1 MRNITLWSC
10 VFVVALSAS
19 GQQGDPRE
27 AGVLDLRK
35 SPHARLRNVPVRAVT
50 IRDGFWSARQRVNVE
65 RSIPTL
71 LDLLEEHGVLDNFR
85 RLSGRKAAPR
95 RGPLYTDSDI
105 YKWLEAAAFVLQS
118 GDRPELRA
126 KVDRVVEEILAA
138 QEPSGYLNTYYVDE
152 RKALRFTEVTRSHE
166 TYCLGH
172 LLQAAIALYR
182 GSGDRRLLDA
192 GIRFVNYLMDNFGR
206 TKRPLSS
213 DHPEIE
219 LALVEL
225 YRTTGERRYL
235 EFAAYF
241 LEGDG
246 ERLKLTPRD
255 IVYLF
260 SGKPF
265 TERTKLEGHAV
276 RAMYASSGATD
287 YYLETGEEAYW
298 KTLERLWEDMT
309 RRKMYIT
316 GGVGSRAVGEA
327 FGEPYELP
335 NQLAYT
341 ESCAAIGNLMWNWRM
356 LAATGEARF
365 AEVLERALY
374 NGVNSGMS
382 LDGTL
387 YCYRNPLE
395 LVGNREDKIRNPWY
409 STTCCPPNL
418 ERILASLSGYFYS
431 TSREGLYVHLYDNN
445 ELNWRLENGVALR
458 LRQTTRYPWDGKVGI
473 EVEPASATEFTLFVR
488 IPSWSRRTTVT
499 VNGAAAGPAQPG
511 TYLALRRTW
520 KPGDAVTLD
529 FEMTPRLTA
538 ANPRVRDSFGRVAV
552 ERGPLVYA
560 MEEID
565 QKGAG
570 SLFDL
575 YLDLQGGR
583 SGFREAYAAD
593 KLGGIVELRHAGLE
607 AEPPSATRPLY
618 EPFAGDGKLRGRP
631 RELVLIPYYAFANR
645 EPTAM
650 AVWIPYH
657 R

>member
-1 MRNITLWSC
+1 MRSAIVLSC
-10 VFVVALSAS
+10 ILAAAS
-19 GQQGDPRE
+19 TAAAQADPRDG
-27 AGVLDLRK
+27 GVLDLRK
-35 SPHARLRNVPVRAVT
+35 SPHARLRGVPVRAVT
-50 IRDGFWSARQRVNVE
+50 IRDGFWSARRKVNVE
-65 RSIPTL
+65 RSIPTM

-85 RLSGRKAAPR
+85 RLSGRKQAPR

-105 YKWLEAAAFVLQS
+105 YKWIEAAAFVLQS
-118 GDRPELRA
+118 EDRPELRA
-126 KVDRVVEEILAA
+126 KVDRVVDEILAA
-138 QEPSGYLNTYYVDE
+138 QEPTGYLNTYYVDE

-166 TYCLGH
+166 TYNLGH
-172 LLQAAIALYR
+172 LLQAAVALYR
-182 GSGDRRLLDA
+182 ANGDRRLLDA
-192 GIRFVNYLMDNFGR
+192 GIKFVNYLMDNFGR
-206 TKRPLSS
+206 SKRPLSS

-225 YRTTGERRYL
+225 YRTTGDRRYL
-235 EFAAYF
+235 DFAAYF

-255 IVYLF
+255 IVYMF

-265 TERTKLEGHAV
+265 TARTKLEGHAV
-276 RAMYASSGATD
+276 RAMYAASGATD
-287 YYLETGEEAYW
+287 YFLETGDAAYW

-356 LAATGEARF
+356 LAATAEARF
-365 AEVLERALY
+365 ADVLERALY

-395 LVGNREDKIRNPWY
+395 LVGNPEDKIRNPWY

-418 ERILASLSGYFYS
+418 ERILASLPGYFYS
-431 TSREGLYVHLYDNN
+431 TNAEGLYVHLYDNN
-445 ELNWRLENGVALR
+445 ELDWRLENGTALR
-458 LRQTTRYPWDGKVGI
+458 VRQTTRYPWDGKVTI
-473 EVEPASATEFTLFVR
+473 EVQPASPAEFTLFLR
-488 IPSWSRRTTVT
+488 IPEWSARTQVA
-499 VNGAAAGPAQPG
+499 VNGAPAAGARAG
-511 TYLALRRTW
+511 AYLPLRRQW
-520 KPGDAVTLD
+520 KAGDTVSLSFD
-529 FEMTPRLTA
+529 VSPRLTA
-538 ANPRVRDSFGRVAV
+538 ANPRVRDSFGRLAV

-575 YLDLQGGR
+575 RLDLAAGR
-583 SGFREAYAAD
+583 PRFSERYLPD
-593 KLGGIVELRHAGLE
+593 KLGGIVELRHPGIE
-607 AEPPSATRPLY
+607 ITPPSAGRPLY
-618 EPFAGDGKLRGRP
+618 EPFRP
-631 RELVLIPYYAFANR
+631 TAKAQGLARELVLIPYYAFANR

-650 AVWIPYH
+650 AVWIPPQL
-657 R
+657 